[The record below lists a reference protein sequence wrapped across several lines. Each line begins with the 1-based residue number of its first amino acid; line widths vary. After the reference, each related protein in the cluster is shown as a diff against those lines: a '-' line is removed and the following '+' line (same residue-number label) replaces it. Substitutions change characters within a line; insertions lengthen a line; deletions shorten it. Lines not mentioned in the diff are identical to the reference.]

1 MGSPPQRTSEARRLA
16 RQAWKLLHIDSA
28 RAILLAD
35 QALAKALARGDAAG
49 EGWAR
54 LARGFH
60 LIYFARPR
68 VAAPELQA
76 AQQIDDLRL

>member
-35 QALAKALARGDAAG
+35 QALAKA
-49 EGWAR
+49 
-54 LARGFH
+54 
-60 LIYFARPR
+60 
-68 VAAPELQA
+68 
-76 AQQIDDLRL
+76 